1 MVPGDCLAGAKEFD
15 VDVHFHGLADVVA
28 DEWTQAGLDGV
39 LAVANAG
46 AWSRDYRRVYG
57 HPGVLE
63 EILERVTKSVSDLC
77 PKASLEP
84 KRLAL
89 SGWSAGYSV
98 IRHILRDSGP
108 DRVDAVLLSDGI
120 HAALA
125 PTDSD
130 PRGVL
135 SVDVAPF
142 VMFGEL
148 ATSGKKLFSITHSSI
163 RPPDYASTTETTDYL
178 LSQLGVTRAPTT
190 MANLPG
196 PSRDAEHPATRADQ
210 GAFHVRGYQG
220 DQAPDHIWQLR
231 QMDSTLFADLKAWW
245 QR

>member
-1 MVPGDCLAGAKEFD
+1 LVPGDCLAGAKEYD
-15 VDVHFHGLADVVA
+15 LDVHFHGLADVVA
-28 DEWTQAGLDGV
+28 DEWTQAEVDGV

-57 HPGVLE
+57 HPGVLG
-63 EILERVTKSVSDLC
+63 EILERAANAVSALC
-77 PKASLEP
+77 PRASLEP

-108 DRVDAVLLSDGI
+108 ERVDAVLLSDGI

-125 PTDSD
+125 PTASN

-135 SVDVAPF
+135 PVDVAPF
-142 VMFGEL
+142 VEFGRL
-148 ATSGKKLFSITHSSI
+148 ATAGKKLFSITHSSI
-163 RPPDYASTTETTDYL
+163 RPPDYASTTEATDYL
-178 LSQLGVTRAPTT
+178 LSELRVARTQAKWANVEGPT
-190 MANLPG
+190 
-196 PSRDAEHPATRADQ
+196 RDAAQPTSQVDSA
-210 GAFHVRGYQG
+210 GLHVRGYDG

-245 QR
+245 GR

>member
-1 MVPGDCLAGAKEFD
+1 MVPGDCLAGAKEYD

-57 HPGVLE
+57 HRGALGEV
-63 EILERVTKSVSDLC
+63 LERVEKAVSDLC
-77 PKASLEP
+77 PKATLEP

-120 HAALA
+120 HAALE
-125 PTDSD
+125 PTASD

-135 SVDVAPF
+135 PVDVAPF
-142 VMFGEL
+142 VEFGRL

-178 LSQLGVTRAPTT
+178 LGQLGVPRTQTQWAKIE
-190 MANLPG
+190 G
-196 PSRDAEHPATRADQ
+196 PSRDAAQPQSQVDVS
-210 GAFHVRGYQG
+210 GLHVRGYEG